1 MSGHGTSVKSWNNRQ
16 NTGTDRGAA
25 AMAAGFEDTLAR
37 SRAGDRDALES
48 LFAPWRPLLRLQA
61 QQLLGPALAGRVDPS
76 DVVQEALAQAYA
88 GLGQFR
94 GADEGTWLAWL
105 RAIVAGHAAKAC
117 RHHLAARRHPGREG
131 GGCADQVPDARATAP
146 DDVLLGR
153 EEAARLAV
161 ALDTL
166 TGPMR
171 EVVVRRAFHGEPF
184 GQVAEALGRS
194 EGAARVLWVRALRR
208 LRQALDEAAPEDD
221 S

>member
-1 MSGHGTSVKSWNNRQ
+1 MA
-16 NTGTDRGAA
+16 GA
-25 AMAAGFEDTLAR
+25 FEDTLGR

-61 QQLLGPALAGRVDPS
+61 QQFLGPALAGRVDPS
-76 DVVQEALAQAYA
+76 DVVQESLAQAYRD
-88 GLGQFR
+88 LGQFR
-94 GADEGTWLAWL
+94 GGDEGAWVAWL

-117 RHHLAARRHPGREG
+117 RHHLAAKRHPGREG
-131 GGCADQVPDARATAP
+131 GGFAAQVVDTRATSPDAA
-146 DDVLLGR
+146 LLGR

-161 ALDTL
+161 AIDALNEPL
-166 TGPMR
+166 R

-184 GQVAEALGRS
+184 GQVAQALGRS

-208 LRQALDEAAPEDD
+208 LRQALDQVAPKDG